1 MGGAFF
7 REEQIDLFSKYE
19 RASIFGRH
27 VLQLM

>member
-7 REEQIDLFSKYE
+7 REEQIELFSKHE
-19 RASIFGRH
+19 RALIFARH

>member
-7 REEQIDLFSKYE
+7 REERIELFSKHE
-19 RASIFGRH
+19 RALIFGKH